1 MNVEWKQLKQ
11 LVSKSTLAG
20 LLISLG
26 ATAFL
31 TADNKIVGA
40 LLFSIGLTAVILLE
54 ANLYTGKIG
63 YVNSK
68 AKLISAVLI
77 LIQNLLVALVCG
89 LIFYSTKNNICENLW
104 LNKLTKSWYEFLFDS
119 IGCGICIYL
128 SVELYKKTGSIFV
141 IVLGVLV
148 FILSGFEH
156 CIANIF
162 YLSASMSFDLKS
174 ILYILIAIIGNSI
187 GSLLIRFLQLNFRFC
202 EVKHEN
208 ETE

>member
-1 MNVEWKQLKQ
+1 M
-11 LVSKSTLAG
+11 VSKSTLAG

-31 TADNKIVGA
+31 TVDNKIVGA

-68 AKLISAVLI
+68 AKLISAALI

-89 LIFYSTKNNICENLW
+89 LIFYSTKNNGCENLW
-104 LNKLTKSWYEFLFDS
+104 LNKLTKSWHEFLFDS

-156 CIANIF
+156 CIADIF

>member
-1 MNVEWKQLKQ
+1 MEWKQLKQ

-31 TADNKIVGA
+31 TADNKTVGA

-68 AKLISAVLI
+68 AKLISAALI

-89 LIFYSTKNNICENLW
+89 LIFYSNKNNICENLW
-104 LNKLTKSWYEFLFDS
+104 LNKLTKSWHEFLFDS

-156 CIANIF
+156 CIADIF

>member
-1 MNVEWKQLKQ
+1 MEWKQLKQ

-31 TADNKIVGA
+31 SVDNKIVGA

-68 AKLISAVLI
+68 AKLISAALI

-104 LNKLTKSWYEFLFDS
+104 LNKLTKSWHEFLFDS

-156 CIANIF
+156 CIADIF

>member
-1 MNVEWKQLKQ
+1 M
-11 LVSKSTLAG
+11 VSKSTLAG

-31 TADNKIVGA
+31 TVDNKIVGA

-68 AKLISAVLI
+68 AKLISAALI

-128 SVELYKKTGSIFV
+128 SVELYKKTSSIFV

-156 CIANIF
+156 CIADIF

>member
-1 MNVEWKQLKQ
+1 MEWKQLKQ

-68 AKLISAVLI
+68 AKLISAALI

-104 LNKLTKSWYEFLFDS
+104 LNNKLTKSWHEFLFDS

-156 CIANIF
+156 CIADIF
-162 YLSASMSFDLKS
+162 YLSVSMSFDLKS

>member
-1 MNVEWKQLKQ
+1 MEWKQLKQ

-68 AKLISAVLI
+68 AKLISAALI

-128 SVELYKKTGSIFV
+128 SVELYKKTNSIFV

-156 CIANIF
+156 CIADLF
-162 YLSASMSFDLKS
+162 YLNAAMSFDLKS

>member
-1 MNVEWKQLKQ
+1 MEWKQLKQ

-68 AKLISAVLI
+68 AKLISAALI

-141 IVLGVLV
+141 IILGVLV

-156 CIANIF
+156 CIADIF

>member
-1 MNVEWKQLKQ
+1 MEWEQLKQ

-31 TADNKIVGA
+31 TVDNKIVGA

-68 AKLISAVLI
+68 AKLISAALI

-89 LIFYSTKNNICENLW
+89 LGLIFYSTKNNICEDLW

-156 CIANIF
+156 CIADIF

>member
-1 MNVEWKQLKQ
+1 M
-11 LVSKSTLAG
+11 VSKSTLAG

-31 TADNKIVGA
+31 TADNKTVGA

-104 LNKLTKSWYEFLFDS
+104 LNKLTKSWHEFLFDS

-156 CIANIF
+156 CIADIF

>member
-1 MNVEWKQLKQ
+1 M
-11 LVSKSTLAG
+11 VSKSTLAG

-31 TADNKIVGA
+31 TVDNKIVGA

-68 AKLISAVLI
+68 AKLISAALI

-156 CIANIF
+156 CIADIF

>member
-1 MNVEWKQLKQ
+1 M
-11 LVSKSTLAG
+11 VSKSTLAG

-31 TADNKIVGA
+31 TVDNEIVGA

-68 AKLISAVLI
+68 AKLISAALI

-89 LIFYSTKNNICENLW
+89 LIFYSTKNNIREDLW

-156 CIANIF
+156 CIADIF
-162 YLSASMSFDLKS
+162 YLSESMSFDLKS

>member
-1 MNVEWKQLKQ
+1 MEDLKWKRLI
-11 LVSKSTLAG
+11 SKSTLAG

-63 YVNSK
+63 YVNSRG
-68 AKLISAVLI
+68 KLIDAVVILI
-77 LIQNLLVALVCG
+77 LNLLAASICG
-89 LIFYSTKNNICENLW
+89 LIFYSAKNNICENLW
-104 LNKLTKSWYEFLFDS
+104 LNKLTKSWHEFLFDS

-148 FILSGFEH
+148 FILGGFEH
-156 CIANIF
+156 CIADIF
-162 YLSASMSFDLKS
+162 YLNAAMSFDLKS
-174 ILYILIAIIGNSI
+174 MLYILIAIIGNSV
-187 GSLLIRFLQLNFRFC
+187 GSLLIRFLQLNFKFC

-208 ETE
+208 EIE

>member
-1 MNVEWKQLKQ
+1 M
-11 LVSKSTLAG
+11 VSKSTLAG

-40 LLFSIGLTAVILLE
+40 LLFSIGLTAIILLE

-68 AKLISAVLI
+68 AKLISAALI

-89 LIFYSTKNNICENLW
+89 LIFYSTKNNVCENLW
-104 LNKLTKSWYEFLFDS
+104 LNKLTKSWHEFLFDS

-156 CIANIF
+156 CIADIF

>member
-1 MNVEWKQLKQ
+1 MEWKQLKQ

-68 AKLISAVLI
+68 AKLISAALI

-128 SVELYKKTGSIFV
+128 SVELYKKTSSIFV

-156 CIANIF
+156 CIADIF

>member
-1 MNVEWKQLKQ
+1 MEWKQLKQ

-31 TADNKIVGA
+31 TVDNKIVGA

-68 AKLISAVLI
+68 AKLISAALI

-128 SVELYKKTGSIFV
+128 SVELYKKTSSIFV

-156 CIANIF
+156 CIADIF

-174 ILYILIAIIGNSI
+174 ILYILTAIIGNSI

>member
-1 MNVEWKQLKQ
+1 MEWKQLKQ

-31 TADNKIVGA
+31 TVDNKIVGA

-68 AKLISAVLI
+68 AKLISAALI

-89 LIFYSTKNNICENLW
+89 LIFYSTKNNGCENLW

-156 CIANIF
+156 CIADIF

>member
-1 MNVEWKQLKQ
+1 MEWKQLKQ

-31 TADNKIVGA
+31 TADNKTVGA

-68 AKLISAVLI
+68 AKLISAALI

-89 LIFYSTKNNICENLW
+89 LIFYSTKNNVCENLW

-156 CIANIF
+156 CIADIF

>member
-1 MNVEWKQLKQ
+1 MEWKQLKQ

-40 LLFSIGLTAVILLE
+40 LLFSIGLTAIILLE

-68 AKLISAVLI
+68 AKLVSAALI

-89 LIFYSTKNNICENLW
+89 LIFYNTKNNICKNLW

>member
-1 MNVEWKQLKQ
+1 MEWKQLKQ

-31 TADNKIVGA
+31 TVDNEIVGA

-68 AKLISAVLI
+68 AKLISAALI

-156 CIANIF
+156 CIADIF

>member
-1 MNVEWKQLKQ
+1 M
-11 LVSKSTLAG
+11 VSKSTLAG

-68 AKLISAVLI
+68 AKLISAALI

-156 CIANIF
+156 CIADIF

>member
-1 MNVEWKQLKQ
+1 M
-11 LVSKSTLAG
+11 AG

-68 AKLISAVLI
+68 AKLISAALI

-104 LNKLTKSWYEFLFDS
+104 LDKLTKSWYEFLFDS

-156 CIANIF
+156 CIADIF

-187 GSLLIRFLQLNFRFC
+187 GSLLIRFLQLNFKFC

>member
-1 MNVEWKQLKQ
+1 M
-11 LVSKSTLAG
+11 VSKSTLAG

-31 TADNKIVGA
+31 TVDNKIVGA

-68 AKLISAVLI
+68 AKLISAALI

-104 LNKLTKSWYEFLFDS
+104 LNKLTKSWHEFLFDS

-128 SVELYKKTGSIFV
+128 SVELYKKTSSIFV

-156 CIANIF
+156 CIADIF

-174 ILYILIAIIGNSI
+174 ILYILTAIIGNSI

>member
-1 MNVEWKQLKQ
+1 MEWKQLKQ

-31 TADNKIVGA
+31 TVDNKTVGA

-156 CIANIF
+156 CIADIF

>member
-1 MNVEWKQLKQ
+1 MEWKQLKQ

-68 AKLISAVLI
+68 AKLISAALI

>member
-1 MNVEWKQLKQ
+1 MEWKQLKQ

-31 TADNKIVGA
+31 TVDNKIVGA

-68 AKLISAVLI
+68 AKLISAALI

-89 LIFYSTKNNICENLW
+89 LIFYSTKNNGCENLW

-128 SVELYKKTGSIFV
+128 SVELYKKTSSIFV

-156 CIANIF
+156 CIADIF

-174 ILYILIAIIGNSI
+174 VLYILIAIIGNSI

>member
-1 MNVEWKQLKQ
+1 M
-11 LVSKSTLAG
+11 VSKSTLAG

-31 TADNKIVGA
+31 TVDNKTVGA

-156 CIANIF
+156 CIADIF

>member
-1 MNVEWKQLKQ
+1 M
-11 LVSKSTLAG
+11 VSKSTLAG

-68 AKLISAVLI
+68 AKLISAALI

-89 LIFYSTKNNICENLW
+89 LIFYSTKNNICENPW

-156 CIANIF
+156 CIADIF
-162 YLSASMSFDLKS
+162 YLSASMSFNLKS

>member
-1 MNVEWKQLKQ
+1 MEWKQLKQ

-54 ANLYTGKIG
+54 ANLHTGKIG

-68 AKLISAVLI
+68 AKLISAALI

-156 CIANIF
+156 CIADIF

-208 ETE
+208 EIE

>member
-1 MNVEWKQLKQ
+1 MEWEQLKQ

-31 TADNKIVGA
+31 TADNKTVGA

-68 AKLISAVLI
+68 AKLISAALI

-128 SVELYKKTGSIFV
+128 SVELYKKTSSIFV

-156 CIANIF
+156 CIADIF

>member
-1 MNVEWKQLKQ
+1 M
-11 LVSKSTLAG
+11 VSKSTLAG

-31 TADNKIVGA
+31 TAGNKIVGA

-68 AKLISAVLI
+68 AKLISAALI

-104 LNKLTKSWYEFLFDS
+104 LNKLTKSWHEFLFDS

-156 CIANIF
+156 CIADIF
-162 YLSASMSFDLKS
+162 YLSASISFDLKS
-174 ILYILIAIIGNSI
+174 ILYILTAIIGNSI

>member
-1 MNVEWKQLKQ
+1 MEWKQLKQ

-31 TADNKIVGA
+31 TVDNKIVGA

-68 AKLISAVLI
+68 AKLISAALI

-148 FILSGFEH
+148 FILSGFKH
-156 CIANIF
+156 CIADIF

-174 ILYILIAIIGNSI
+174 ILYILTAIIGNSI

>member
-1 MNVEWKQLKQ
+1 MEWKQLKQ

-31 TADNKIVGA
+31 TVDNEIVGA

-68 AKLISAVLI
+68 AKLISAALI

-89 LIFYSTKNNICENLW
+89 LIFYSTKNNIREDLW

-156 CIANIF
+156 CIADIF
-162 YLSASMSFDLKS
+162 YLSESMSFDLKS

>member
-1 MNVEWKQLKQ
+1 MEWKQLKQ

-26 ATAFL
+26 ATAFP
-31 TADNKIVGA
+31 TVDNKIVGA

-68 AKLISAVLI
+68 AKLISAALI

-89 LIFYSTKNNICENLW
+89 LIFYSTKNNICENPW
-104 LNKLTKSWYEFLFDS
+104 LNKLTKSWHEFLFDS

-156 CIANIF
+156 CIADIF

>member
-1 MNVEWKQLKQ
+1 M
-11 LVSKSTLAG
+11 VSKSTLAG

-31 TADNKIVGA
+31 TVDNKIVGA

-68 AKLISAVLI
+68 AKLISAALI

-89 LIFYSTKNNICENLW
+89 LIFYSTKNNICEDLW
-104 LNKLTKSWYEFLFDS
+104 LNKLTKSWHEFLFDS

-156 CIANIF
+156 CIADIF

>member
-1 MNVEWKQLKQ
+1 M
-11 LVSKSTLAG
+11 VSKSTLAG

-31 TADNKIVGA
+31 TVDNKTVGA

-68 AKLISAVLI
+68 AKLISAALI

-89 LIFYSTKNNICENLW
+89 LIFYSTKNNVCENLW
-104 LNKLTKSWYEFLFDS
+104 LNKLTKSWHEFLFDS

-141 IVLGVLV
+141 IILGVLV

-156 CIANIF
+156 CIADIF

-174 ILYILIAIIGNSI
+174 ILYILTAIIGNSI

>member
-1 MNVEWKQLKQ
+1 M
-11 LVSKSTLAG
+11 VSKSTLAG

-31 TADNKIVGA
+31 TVDNKTVGA

-68 AKLISAVLI
+68 AKLISAALI

-104 LNKLTKSWYEFLFDS
+104 LNKLTKSWHEFLFDS

-156 CIANIF
+156 CIADIF

-187 GSLLIRFLQLNFRFC
+187 GSLLIRFLQLNIRFC

>member
-1 MNVEWKQLKQ
+1 MEDLKWKRLI
-11 LVSKSTLAG
+11 SKSTLAG

-63 YVNSK
+63 YVNSRG
-68 AKLISAVLI
+68 KLIDAVVILI
-77 LIQNLLVALVCG
+77 LNLLAASICG
-89 LIFYSTKNNICENLW
+89 LIFYSTKNNICGNLW
-104 LNKLTKSWYEFLFDS
+104 LNKLTKSWHEFLFDS

-148 FILSGFEH
+148 FILGGFEH
-156 CIANIF
+156 CIADIF
-162 YLSASMSFDLKS
+162 YLNAAMSFDLKS
-174 ILYILIAIIGNSI
+174 MLYILIAIIGNSV
-187 GSLLIRFLQLNFRFC
+187 GSLLIRFLQLNFKFC

-208 ETE
+208 EIE

>member
-1 MNVEWKQLKQ
+1 M
-11 LVSKSTLAG
+11 AG

-31 TADNKIVGA
+31 TVDNKIVGA

-68 AKLISAVLI
+68 AKLISAALI

-104 LNKLTKSWYEFLFDS
+104 LNKLTKSWHEFLFDS

-128 SVELYKKTGSIFV
+128 SVELYKKTSSIFV

-156 CIANIF
+156 CIADIF